1 MSFPKIIVEKDE
13 KQYFLLVI
21 DLVVIFL
28 FIFANIILRNS
39 INFNKKKLIIFQ
51 KQLLVLK
58 KQQLKPEFTKKIKL
72 ESKCPDEQAGNPEA
86 ELTIKYFYSPVCF
99 WCILEDQHLDELL
112 QKEGQAFKLE
122 KYNRENCND
131 VMQKYKLSLIPG
143 FVFSTKK
150 DSKEY
155 TVDGY
160 ISKEN
165 LAKIICDVTGYC
177 LNNKDLKPANEKTP
191 ESKKVIINFK

>member
-1 MSFPKIIVEKDE
+1 MGFPKIVIEKDE
-13 KQYFLLVI
+13 KKYFFLIIGLMVILLFV
-21 DLVVIFL
+21 
-28 FIFANIILRNS
+28 FANVGLRNS
-39 INFNKKKLIIFQ
+39 INFNRKKLEVTQ
-51 KQLLVLK
+51 KQLILLK

-72 ESKCPDEQAGNPEA
+72 ETKCPDEQAGNPEA
-86 ELTIKYFYSPVCF
+86 KLIIKYFYSPVCF

-122 KYNRENCND
+122 KYTRESCND
-131 VMQKYKLSLIPG
+131 IMQKYKLSLTPG

-160 ISKEN
+160 ISQEN

-177 LNNKDLKPANEKTP
+177 LRNEDLKPANEKTP
-191 ESKKVIINFK
+191 EGKKVIINFQ

>member
-1 MSFPKIIVEKDE
+1 MSFPKIVIEKDE
-13 KQYFLLVI
+13 KRYFLLI
-21 DLVVIFL
+21 IGLLIIFL
-28 FIFANIILRNS
+28 FIFANIALRNL
-39 INFNKKKLIIFQ
+39 INFNKKKLIISQ
-51 KQLLVLK
+51 KQLLILK

-72 ESKCPDEQAGNPEA
+72 ESKCPDEQAGNPDA
-86 ELTIKYFYSPVCF
+86 DLTIKYFYSPVCF

-112 QKEGQAFKLE
+112 EKKGQAFKLE
-122 KYNRENCND
+122 KYNRENCDD
-131 VMQKYKLSLIPG
+131 VMQKYKLSLTPG
-143 FVFSTKK
+143 FVFSTKT

-177 LNNKDLKPANEKTP
+177 LKNEDLKPANEDNLKG
-191 ESKKVIINFK
+191 KKVKIRFK

>member
-1 MSFPKIIVEKDE
+1 MSFPKIVVEKDE
-13 KQYFLLVI
+13 KRYYLLIIGLVI
-21 DLVVIFL
+21 IFL
-28 FIFANIILRNS
+28 FILANVALRNY
-39 INFNKKKLIIFQ
+39 INFNKKKLEITQ
-51 KQLLVLK
+51 KQLVLLK

-72 ESKCPDEQAGNPEA
+72 ESKCPNEQSGNPEA
-86 ELTIKYFYSPVCF
+86 GLTIKYFYSPVCF

-112 QKEGQAFKLE
+112 QKEGQAFKLV
-122 KYNRENCND
+122 KYNQENCYD
-131 VMQKYKLSLIPG
+131 IMQKYKLSLTPG
-143 FVFSTKK
+143 FVFSSKT

-177 LNNKDLKPANEKTP
+177 LSNEDLKPENEKIP
-191 ESKKVIINFK
+191 ESKKIIINFQ

>member
-1 MSFPKIIVEKDE
+1 MSFPKIIIEKD
-13 KQYFLLVI
+13 KKRYFILI
-21 DLVVIFL
+21 TGLVVIFL
-28 FIFANIILRNS
+28 FFFANIALRNS
-39 INFNKKKLIIFQ
+39 INFNKKKLVISQ

-86 ELTIKYFYSPVCF
+86 GLVIKYFYSPVCF
-99 WCILEDQHLDELL
+99 WCILEDQHLNELL

-122 KYNRENCND
+122 KYVQESCND
-131 VMQKYKLSLIPG
+131 IMQKYKLSLTPG
-143 FVFSTKK
+143 FVFSSNS
-150 DSKEY
+150 DFKEY
-155 TVDGY
+155 TIDGY

-177 LNNKDLKPANEKTP
+177 LKNEDLKPANEKTP
-191 ESKKVIINFK
+191 EGKRVIINFQ

>member
-1 MSFPKIIVEKDE
+1 MIGLFIIL
-13 KQYFLLVI
+13 LLV
-21 DLVVIFL
+21 
-28 FIFANIILRNS
+28 FANIGLRNS
-39 INFNKKKLIIFQ
+39 INFNKKKLEITQQQVI
-51 KQLLVLK
+51 LLK
-58 KQQLKPEFTKKIKL
+58 KQRLKPEFTKKIKL

-86 ELTIKYFYSPVCF
+86 NLTIKYFYSPICF

-122 KYNRENCND
+122 KYNRENCED
-131 VMQKYKLSLIPG
+131 VMQKYKLSLTPG
-143 FVFSTKK
+143 FVFSTKA

-165 LAKIICDVTGYC
+165 LAKVICDVTGYC
-177 LNNKDLKPANEKTP
+177 LKNEELKPADEQTP
-191 ESKKVIINFK
+191 ESNKVIINFK

>member
-1 MSFPKIIVEKDE
+1 MDLPKIIIEKDE
-13 KQYFLLVI
+13 KRHFLLIGGLVI
-21 DLVVIFL
+21 VFL
-28 FIFANIILRNS
+28 FIFANIVLRNS
-39 INFNKKKLIIFQ
+39 INFNRKKLEITQ
-51 KQLLVLK
+51 KQLILLK

-86 ELTIKYFYSPVCF
+86 DLTIKYFYSPVCF

-122 KYNRENCND
+122 KYNRENCDD
-131 VMQKYKLSLIPG
+131 VMQKYKLSLTPG
-143 FVFSTKK
+143 FVFSTKS
-150 DSKEY
+150 DAKEY

-165 LAKIICDVTGYC
+165 LAKVICDVTSYC
-177 LNNKDLKPANEKTP
+177 LNKEDLKPGSEKTP
-191 ESKKVIINFK
+191 KGQKVIINFR

>member
-1 MSFPKIIVEKDE
+1 MHFPKIVVEKD
-13 KQYFLLVI
+13 KKGYFLLATG
-21 DLVVIFL
+21 LLAIFL
-28 FIFANIILRNS
+28 FVFVNAILRNL
-39 INFNKKKLIIFQ
+39 INLNKEKLVISQ
-51 KQLLVLK
+51 KQLSELE

-72 ESKCPDEQAGNPEA
+72 ESKCPNEQSGNPKA

-122 KYNRENCND
+122 KYNREDCD
-131 VMQKYKLSLIPG
+131 TVMQKYKLSLTPS
-143 FVFSTKK
+143 FVFSTKN
-150 DSKEY
+150 DSQEY

-165 LAKIICDVTGYC
+165 LAKVICDVTGYC
-177 LNNKDLKPANEKTP
+177 LNEKNNIKNEIAPKGQ
-191 ESKKVIINFK
+191 KVKINFQ